1 MRKPLFLVGMMGCGK
16 STMGR
21 LLAGRLNAPFVDLD
35 EEIVRFEGR
44 SIPEI
49 FADAGDAGFRVLET
63 AALRRVCADSPCVVA
78 TGGGIVTRE
87 ENIALMRETG
97 LVVFLCRPLEDI
109 IAQVRQ
115 DTRPNLAGDK
125 AERMHTLYA
134 QREALYRRAAHL
146 CFDNSAPPQQA
157 ARALATLAPVR
168 EIMEK

>member
-1 MRKPLFLVGMMGCGK
+1 MNKLIFLIGMMGCGK
-16 STMGR
+16 STLGS
-21 LLAGRLNAPFVDLD
+21 LLARELNAPFLDLD
-35 EEIVRFEGR
+35 EDIVRFEGR

-49 FADAGDAGFRVLET
+49 FADVGDAGFRTAET
-63 AALRRVCADSPCVVA
+63 AALRRACEGAPCVIA

-87 ENIALMRETG
+87 ENIALMRKNG

-125 AERMHTLYA
+125 AERMRTLYA

-157 ARALATLAPVR
+157 AKALSALEPVR
-168 EIMEK
+168 EAM

>member
-63 AALRRVCADSPCVVA
+63 AALRRVCAGSPCIVA

-97 LVVFLCRPLEDI
+97 LVVFLCRPLEEI
-109 IAQVRQ
+109 ILQVRQ

-125 AERMHTLYA
+125 AERMRTLYA
-134 QREALYRRAAHL
+134 AREPLYRAAAHIV
-146 CFDNSAPPQQA
+146 FSNHMPPLAAAQLLAQQL
-157 ARALATLAPVR
+157 RAQGLA
-168 EIMEK
+168 